1 MANSSTKRTISSGAF
16 SAFKMLVLCFAVIF
30 VTSTISWSFDA
41 GRFLWRLLV
50 VPGAVVLFFVLLIIS
65 RKTVQMDD
73 RNLYVSVFRRVTTIP
88 LSQIAAVSE
97 KIGLR
102 DRVVTV
108 RFRGDTPVGNS
119 IQFSPTFRLTRDP
132 HPIVKELQ
140 RFADVP
146 HQAI

>member
-1 MANSSTKRTISSGAF
+1 M
-16 SAFKMLVLCFAVIF
+16 
-30 VTSTISWSFDA
+30 
-41 GRFLWRLLV
+41 
-50 VPGAVVLFFVLLIIS
+50 VLFFVLLIIS
-65 RKTVQMDD
+65 RKTVQLDD

-108 RFRGDTPVGNS
+108 RFRDDTPVGHS
-119 IQFSPTFRLTRDP
+119 IQFSPTFRLPRDP
-132 HPIVKELQ
+132 HPIVRELQ